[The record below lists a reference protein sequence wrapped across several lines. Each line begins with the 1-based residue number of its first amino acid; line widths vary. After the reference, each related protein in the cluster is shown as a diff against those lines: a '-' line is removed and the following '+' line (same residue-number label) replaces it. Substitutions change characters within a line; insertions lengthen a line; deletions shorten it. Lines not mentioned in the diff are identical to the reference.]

1 MIDVPDILDETDPA
15 PSSPTDDGLRPA
27 VRAMVAEL
35 AAHYK
40 GADPGSIDKAVLA
53 LKPLSA
59 APESWG
65 SRGMA
70 AEAVKAYRATI
81 SGTPTM
87 PPAPK
92 PAVRTAAPK
101 PARRTAPPA
110 NRPPAPSAADV
121 VQPVVPEAVGQSPV
135 PPSTAGLGWARF
147 GFGLGVVAS
156 TAANIA
162 HSFTPSAEVVRTVTE
177 RAALTG
183 RTVDWSTW
191 TPPIGTIISAA
202 FWPIA
207 LVVSVEVI
215 SRVMWPAGWR
225 WKVMRFGGVSLVA
238 AVAAFISYKHLH
250 GLIGSYGEDAW
261 SAAVG
266 PLAID
271 GLMIVCSAAMLAI
284 GQHKRAGKEG

>member
-1 MIDVPDILDETDPA
+1 MIDVPDDILDEPA
-15 PSSPTDDGLRPA
+15 PSNPTDNGLRPA

-40 GADPGSIDKAVLA
+40 GADPGSIDKAI
-53 LKPLSA
+53 A
-59 APESWG
+59 AIQPTSDTPASWG
-65 SRGMA
+65 SRAQA
-70 AEAVKAYRATI
+70 AEAVKVYRA
-81 SGTPTM
+81 SLGGTPK
-87 PPAPK
+87 PPARREPTRTTEPK
-92 PAVRTAAPK
+92 PRRTAAPK
-101 PARRTAPPA
+101 PPTPPA
-110 NRPPAPSAADV
+110 EDV
-121 VQPVVPEAVGQSPV
+121 VQPPQPEPEAAVRTTSR
-135 PPSTAGLGWARF
+135 AGIAWARF

-162 HSFTPSAEVVRTVTE
+162 HSFTPSAEVVRRVTE

-183 RTVDWSTW
+183 QTVDWSTW

-225 WKVMRFGGVSLVA
+225 WKVMRFGGVAIVA

-250 GLIGSYGEDAW
+250 GLISSYGEDPW
-261 SAAVG
+261 SSAVG

-271 GLMIVCSAAMLAI
+271 GLMVVCSAAMLAI
-284 GQHKRAGKEG
+284 GQNKRASKER